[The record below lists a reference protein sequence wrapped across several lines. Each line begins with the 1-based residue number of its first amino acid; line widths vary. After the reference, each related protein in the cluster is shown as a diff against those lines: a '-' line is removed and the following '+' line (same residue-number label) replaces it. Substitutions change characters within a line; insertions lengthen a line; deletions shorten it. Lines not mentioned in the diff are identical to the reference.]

1 MNHSGKPEV
10 IAISQ
15 DRLADIQS
23 NLNRLYEQ
31 LAGEEEAFLLE
42 EEANKTRIQQKMQKT
57 WQRIRTFE
65 QEYVQRFSQ
74 KIKRDELSEPLA
86 KEIAANL
93 VDEIEVLEAIEKRDE
108 VGTLLRQILTEL
120 NKPQIPASA
129 KLKVAIPIIPN
140 IISYDLEG
148 DTESIMRR
156 LFPTFVKAYVGLKSL
171 APKKP

>member
-74 KIKRDELSEPLA
+74 
-86 KEIAANL
+86 
-93 VDEIEVLEAIEKRDE
+93 
-108 VGTLLRQILTEL
+108 
-120 NKPQIPASA
+120 
-129 KLKVAIPIIPN
+129 
-140 IISYDLEG
+140 
-148 DTESIMRR
+148 
-156 LFPTFVKAYVGLKSL
+156 
-171 APKKP
+171 